1 MKPLDNPSI
10 PQATEPNIPVVNA
23 ENQQITAVDD
33 PIIDSEKKTA
43 PETEDLEDQDF
54 IKLAEKKLTENNNDT
69 PPAISETDWWNKFRT
84 QTVLQ
89 QNKQKLKFKEESF
102 DRAWKAGKMCFIAS
116 FGFGF
121 AGALLILLENIIPL
135 VMISKEQVV
144 VSTYNSIESLMQA
157 KNVEIL
163 PPKNAENAFK
173 YLTGIFNTS
182 LVFLSVMAG
191 LLAAVGTTIC
201 IGVMKFAFSNED
213 QQQQDNESKVVIPF
227 ATALAEFL
235 SALTT
240 YFKK

>member
-1 MKPLDNPSI
+1 MKPLDNPSTL
-10 PQATEPNIPVVNA
+10 QATEPSIPVA
-23 ENQQITAVDD
+23 GAINQQITAPDEPKINSD
-33 PIIDSEKKTA
+33 KKTA
-43 PETEDLEDQDF
+43 PETEGLDDQDF
-54 IKLAEKKLTENNNDT
+54 VELAEKKLAENNNDS
-69 PPAISETDWWNKFRT
+69 PPAISETEWWNNFRT

-89 QNKQKLKFKEESF
+89 QNKQKLKFKEASF
-102 DRAWKAGKMCFIAS
+102 YRAWKAGKMCFIAS
-116 FGFGF
+116 FGFGCV
-121 AGALLILLENIIPL
+121 GAFLILVENFIPL
-135 VMISKEQVV
+135 LMLSKEQVV

-163 PPKNAENAFK
+163 PPKNPENAFK

-227 ATALAEFL
+227 AAALAEFL